1 MAQSRHFQQGSL
13 FKRGKRQKVW
23 VARWWETVVGQD
35 GKTERLRRSEVLGP
49 VADMPTR
56 REAQQVLSD
65 RLRSINSGDYQPQLT
80 WTLKSF
86 IQDRWWPEVQPTIKH
101 STKQHYDY
109 VVNCHLIPALGDMQ
123 LRLITRDS
131 VQGFLSG
138 KLKTGLSW
146 RTVKHVRTTLGT
158 ILKAAEDDDLIA
170 SNPVPKTRFP
180 RRGPVPE
187 KTPIDPGKIRDLLQA
202 LPEPSHSIAL
212 LLGSTGM
219 RIGELLALRWRD
231 VDLQTGLIRVRQT
244 VYEGV
249 FDDPKTKRS
258 RRTVPVG
265 KQGIEVLKQWKP
277 SRLDPDA
284 LVFSTGKGTPLSRR
298 NLLNRQFKPTCERLG
313 LKGVTWHWLR
323 HATATLSSSAGVPL
337 GAVQELLGHSSS
349 QITREVYLEAV
360 PSDVKNAVQIV
371 EDLILGPKWTQ
382 VPNLPE
388 PANSLIN

>member
-1 MAQSRHFQQGSL
+1 MTQSRHFQQGSL

-23 VARWWETVVGQD
+23 VARWWEIVVGPE
-35 GKTERLRRSEVLGP
+35 GKPERLRRSEILGP

-65 RLRSINSGDYQPQLT
+65 RLRSINSGDYRPQST

-109 VVNCHLIPALGDMQ
+109 VVNYHLIPALGDMQ

-131 VQGFLSG
+131 VQSFLLG

-170 SNPVPKTRFP
+170 SNPVSKTRFP

-187 KTPIDPGKIRDLLQA
+187 RTSIAPEKVRDLLQA
-202 LPEPSHSIAL
+202 LPEPSRSIAL

-231 VDLQTGLIRVRQT
+231 VDLEAGLIRVRQT

-265 KQGIEVLKQWKP
+265 KQGTEVLKRRKP
-277 SRLDPDA
+277 SQLDPDA
-284 LVFSTGKGTPLSRR
+284 LVFSTHKGTPLSRR
-298 NLLNRQFKPTCERLG
+298 NLLNRQFKPTCEGLG

-349 QITREVYLEAV
+349 QITRQVYLEAV
-360 PSDVKNAVQIV
+360 PSDVKNAVQTV
-371 EDLILGPKWTQ
+371 ENLILGPKWTQ
-382 VPNLPE
+382 VS
-388 PANSLIN
+388 NSPKSESMLIK